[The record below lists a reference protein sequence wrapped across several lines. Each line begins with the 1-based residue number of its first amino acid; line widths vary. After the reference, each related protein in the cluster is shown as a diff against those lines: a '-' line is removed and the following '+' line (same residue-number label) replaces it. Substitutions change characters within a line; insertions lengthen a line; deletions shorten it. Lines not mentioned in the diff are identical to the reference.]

1 MDKVVLLVNK
11 TSNQSLKVWK
21 LLKTLL
27 STYLIILVTLSG
39 CSKPDPQTSGRKALA
54 EAICTYEK
62 KLKKGTEDFVRCVQ

>member
-1 MDKVVLLVNK
+1 
-11 TSNQSLKVWK
+11 
-21 LLKTLL
+21 LKTLL